1 MSVTKLQDLH
11 TYQISR
17 ELIKLSYPIVS
28 KLKDRDYRSQ
38 MIKSSLSI
46 TSNIAEGY
54 GRFSRPEFAKFLS
67 YSSGSAAEFRTQLEA
82 CVDIGLISMDAAFPM
97 IEMCDR
103 ICAMNYKLIQTLR
116 R

>member
-1 MSVTKLQDLH
+1 MPVTKLQDLH
-11 TYQISR
+11 TYQLSR

-38 MIKSSLSI
+38 MINSSLSI
-46 TSNIAEGY
+46 ASNIAEGY

-103 ICAMNYKLIQTLR
+103 ICAMNYKLTQTLR

>member
-1 MSVTKLQDLH
+1 MPVTKLQDLH
-11 TYQISR
+11 TYQLSR

-46 TSNIAEGY
+46 ASNIAEGY

-103 ICAMNYKLIQTLR
+103 ICAMNYKLTQTLR

>member
-1 MSVTKLQDLH
+1 MSVTKLQDLQ
-11 TYQISR
+11 TYQLSR
-17 ELIKLSYPIVS
+17 DLIKLSYPILS
-28 KLKDRDYRSQ
+28 KLNDRDYRSQ

-54 GRFSRPEFAKFLS
+54 GRFSRPEFAKFLT
-67 YSSGSAAEFRTQLEA
+67 YSNGSALEFRTQLEA
-82 CVDIGLISMDAAFPM
+82 CVDIGLIQIEVAAPV

-103 ICAMNYKLIQTLR
+103 ICAMNYKLIQSLR